1 MEKFSFTLPD
11 GAEVSL
17 YRDADGTW
25 CCPVCG
31 SVELQDQPYY
41 AEGGASFEMCS
52 VCEFEFGFDDE
63 PLASGTPISG
73 IQNNW
78 FRWRQKLVEG
88 ARFNEAK
95 YNMLVEQ
102 LKNIETSAE

>member
-1 MEKFSFTLPD
+1 MEKISFTLPD
-11 GAEVSL
+11 GAEISL

-31 SVELQDQPYY
+31 SAELQDQPYY

-52 VCEFEFGFDDE
+52 VCGFEFGFDDE
-63 PLASGTPISG
+63 PFASGTPISG

-78 FRWRQKLVEG
+78 IRWRQKLLEG

-95 YNMLVEQ
+95 YNMLAEQ
-102 LKNIETSAE
+102 LKNIETPAE

>member
-1 MEKFSFTLPD
+1 MQKISFTHSD
-11 GAEVSL
+11 GVEISL
-17 YRDADGTW
+17 YRAADGIW

-52 VCEFEFGFDDE
+52 ICGFEFGFDDE
-63 PLASGTPISG
+63 PMASGTHISG

-78 FRWRQKLVEG
+78 IHWRQKLLKGE
-88 ARFNEAK
+88 RFNDTK

-102 LKNIETSAE
+102 LKKIEVSAE